1 MTNEE
6 RAREWLRTRAP
17 SGLATL
23 LDEAEQRGRDAGL
36 EEAALECCAGM
47 IRPGETFSSSPS
59 DMGKVFAKR
68 IRALKSGG
76 GT

>member
-6 RAREWLRTRAP
+6 RAEAWMVRWCWARNRESLA
-17 SGLATL
+17 GGIATL
-23 LDEAEQRGRDAGL
+23 LDEAERRGRDAGL
-36 EEAALECCAGM
+36 EEAARVPDDAREE
-47 IRPGETFSSSPS
+47 GET
-59 DMGKVFAKR
+59 DLRCIRNR